1 MSETYQSKRERR
13 QRMLEALP
21 HDLREHIAQ
30 RNIEAVA
37 ALSTQAQ
44 ARLLEAIHTGLKR
57 LPRAI
62 EQLRA
67 DPNTSVADL
76 LAPPVHLEMKLPAL
90 QTFTAIQQEVAD
102 LIQECFPDM
111 PRVSAEALADADV
124 MEIARTLA
132 QAHQQLFKTN
142 HIRTDFVLLTLYGL
156 IRQTLEQLEDIIEET
171 PALRQAFDQ
180 GDLPWKPNDW
190 RK

>member
-44 ARLLEAIHTGLKR
+44 ARLLEAIQSGLKR
-57 LPRAI
+57 LPHAI

-67 DPNTSVADL
+67 DPNTSVAEL
-76 LAPPVHLEMKLPAL
+76 LDPPAQSATERIIPTDSSTIGQA
-90 QTFTAIQQEVAD
+90 VAD
-102 LIQECFPDM
+102 LIQQCFPDM
-111 PRVSAEALADADV
+111 PRVSAEALANADV
-124 MEIARTLA
+124 METVRSVAEI
-132 QAHQQLFKTN
+132 HQQVFKSS
-142 HIRTDFVLLTLYGL
+142 HIKTDFIMLTLYSL